1 MIKEIMKSGHLDTLF
16 CIIKMTIYKL
26 ELWWWRMEGLTTL
39 LSTNF
44 YFKKK
49 SNLPQNPAKKQK
61 NKTRTKCFLVH
72 SQFSSEAR
80 SYRLRSGFLKQSP

>member
-1 MIKEIMKSGHLDTLF
+1 
-16 CIIKMTIYKL
+16 
-26 ELWWWRMEGLTTL
+26 MEGLTTL

-61 NKTRTKCFLVH
+61 NKTRTKCFHGLC
-72 SQFSSEAR
+72 
-80 SYRLRSGFLKQSP
+80 SPWVRRVGHDLTTFTLLLLADTLIYVPSPE